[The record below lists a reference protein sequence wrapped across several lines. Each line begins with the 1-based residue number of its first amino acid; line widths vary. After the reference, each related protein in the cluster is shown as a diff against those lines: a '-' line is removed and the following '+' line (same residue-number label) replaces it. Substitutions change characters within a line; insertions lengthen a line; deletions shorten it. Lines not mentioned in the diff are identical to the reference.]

1 MVDTRC
7 PCRSAQSSQEHA
19 LLNRL
24 RGVFRR
30 ACTRCWSDWTSRS
43 RTRPRTIWPPWAR
56 WRPSARPPAAACPAR
71 PAMAARPVALR
82 LRRTR
87 APTPAARRRAAAA
100 WWPRRARQS
109 AGAPPSG
116 PAAGAARS
124 RRRQPRRRPR
134 PPRRPRARRATLLRR
149 PPSSQTCWCCSRRAG
164 LGLGP
169 CRAGRSLPGP
179 AGAAQGAQGHCRF
192 ACWWM
197 LVNASLSRARHAG
210 FERDA
215 ANCASDPH

>member
-1 MVDTRC
+1 MEMVDTRC

-149 PPSSQTCWCCSRRAG
+149 AAFFPDLLVLLKARRVRVRTLPRRPLASRTCRCCSRRAG
-164 LGLGP
+164 SLQVRVLVDVGQCVPQPRAP
-169 CRAGRSLPGP
+169 CR
-179 AGAAQGAQGHCRF
+179 
-192 ACWWM
+192 
-197 LVNASLSRARHAG
+197 V
-210 FERDA
+210 
-215 ANCASDPH
+215 